1 VTAVRR
7 PPAQKD
13 APPGKPRQAS
23 LMVRR
28 NTAKNVLDGIATA
41 SAPTLHTKYLNGVV
55 LNLKRTKE
63 GMRAD
68 ITIHPFRDG
77 VILIINDVSEL
88 NQTRTE
94 LQKHKEVR
102 PLNPTQLT
110 GRMPIEA
117 EGPNRRAWSV

>member
-1 VTAVRR
+1 MT
-7 PPAQKD
+7 
-13 APPGKPRQAS
+13 
-23 LMVRR
+23 RR
-28 NTAKNVLDGIATA
+28 NTARNLLDGIATA
-41 SAPTLHTKYLNGVV
+41 IAPTLHTKYLSGV
-55 LNLKRTKE
+55 NLKSAKE

-102 PLNPTQLT
+102 
-110 GRMPIEA
+110 
-117 EGPNRRAWSV
+117 